1 MGRRSSRC
9 DPEPVALSCF
19 IVDDSVEFLEAARSF
34 LEREGV
40 AVVGLAAT
48 ASDAL
53 QRVGEVR
60 PQVVLVDIDLG
71 ADNGFELAR
80 RIAKAGATSVILIS
94 THAEDDFAELIDASP
109 AAGFI
114 AKAELSAQAIQGLVG
129 GQPADGASATPG
141 R

>member
-1 MGRRSSRC
+1 MGRRPSRC

-53 QRVGEVR
+53 QRVCEVR

-94 THAEDDFAELIDASP
+94 THAEDDYAELIDASP

-114 AKAELSAQAIQGLVG
+114 PKAQLSAQAIQGLVG
-129 GQPADGASATPG
+129 GRPSDGASATPG
-141 R
+141 T